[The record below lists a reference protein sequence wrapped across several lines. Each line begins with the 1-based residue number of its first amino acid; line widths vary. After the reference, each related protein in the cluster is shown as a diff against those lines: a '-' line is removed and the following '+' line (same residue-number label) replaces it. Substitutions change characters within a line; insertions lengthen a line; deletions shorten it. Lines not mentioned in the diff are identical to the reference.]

1 MPGMALFP
9 DPDHA
14 AAFQRKELS
23 LPRVGR
29 HREAMEIPG
38 KGRECSDSR
47 SAWRRSGKLGSGE

>member
-14 AAFQRKELS
+14 AAFQRKGLS

-29 HREAMEIPG
+29 YREAMEILERAGNAPTRG
-38 KGRECSDSR
+38 
-47 SAWRRSGKLGSGE
+47 SA